1 MDVFVAR
8 QPIFDIHKNI
18 YAYELLF
25 RSGMSNAFP
34 DIDGETATSS
44 LLSSSFFTVGIER
57 ISGGKKV
64 FINFTEQLLKQGTAE
79 MFPAGKVVVEI
90 LEDVPATDEIV
101 NCCLQLARAGYTLA
115 LDDFVYDKNLQP
127 LIELAE
133 IIKIDFRLTPMT
145 RIKKLVHD
153 LKEYN
158 CQLLAEKVETY
169 DEFEQAQKL
178 GFTYFQG
185 YFFSRPEVLRNKEI
199 TSSELTILQLIS
211 EVNDVHFDID
221 KIENL
226 IAQDVSTSY
235 KLLTYLNSSYFSRS
249 QPLSSIRQAIV
260 FLGERGVR
268 IFVSLIATSRLAEN
282 KPHELIKTS
291 IIRARFLEQIGLA
304 LRQNSGEFFMLG
316 LFSLLDAMLDNPMDY
331 LLAKLPLPA
340 SVNEALIHN
349 AGDLFPYLKLVE
361 KYETCQ
367 WSCVDSQLA
376 ESGVPADRI
385 MEFYL
390 DAVKMADVY

>member
-8 QPIFDIHKNI
+8 QPIFDVDKNI

-44 LLSSSFFTVGIER
+44 LLSSSFFTVGIDK

-79 MFPAGKVVVEI
+79 MFPAEKVVVEI
-90 LEDVPATDEIV
+90 LEDVPATEDIV
-101 NCCLQLARAGYTLA
+101 KCCLQLAQTGYTLA

-127 LIELAE
+127 LIELAA

-145 RIKKLVHD
+145 RIKQLVHD
-153 LKEYN
+153 LKEYD

-169 DEFEQAQKL
+169 QEFEQALAL

-199 TSSELTILQLIS
+199 TTSQLKIMQLIC
-211 EVNDVHFDID
+211 EVNGADFNID
-221 KIENL
+221 KIEHL
-226 IAQDVSTSY
+226 ITQDVSTSY
-235 KLLTYLNSSYFSRS
+235 KMLNYLNSAYFSRS

-268 IFVSLIATSRLAEN
+268 LFVSLIATSRLAED

-304 LRQNSGEFFMLG
+304 LHENSGELFMLG

-331 LLAKLPLPA
+331 LLGKLPLPE
-340 SVNEALIHN
+340 SVNNALIHRT
-349 AGDLFPYLKLVE
+349 GELFPYLKLVE
-361 KYETCQ
+361 KYEKCQ

-376 ESGVPADRI
+376 ESGIPAEKI
-385 MEFYL
+385 MDFYL
-390 DAVKMADVY
+390 DAVTMADVY